1 MSAEK
6 KRDIAHSI
14 FQKLKNYA
22 KAQNADFNL
31 VLFRYGLERFL
42 YRLCKSDYSDKFILK
57 GANLFVAWQGQ
68 NFRVTRDADF
78 LYYGQANTEY
88 LVSTLETICGIDFR
102 ENDGIVFLQE
112 SVKAETIRD
121 TQEYGGTRITLTG
134 MLSQAKIPLQIDI
147 GIGDIITP
155 GPDIINFPTILDLPA
170 PTLKAYPRYTVV
182 AEKFEAIVSLGIANS
197 RMKDFY
203 DIWLLSTLFEFDG
216 EKLSKAIQNTLTRR
230 KTNLPDNLPI
240 AFTDEF
246 KKDPLKTSQWKA
258 FIRKSK
264 PDKTNGSLD
273 FIICEIEIFLLPI
286 LKAVKTDE
294 QFLNRWK
301 VDKGWYAQ

>member
-6 KRDIAHSI
+6 KRNIAHSI

-42 YRLCKSDYSDKFILK
+42 YRLCKSNYSDKFILK

-88 LVSTLETICGIDFR
+88 LVSTLETICSIDFS
-102 ENDGIVFLQE
+102 ENDGIVFLKE
-112 SVKAETIRD
+112 TVKAEIIRD

-203 DIWLLSTLFEFDG
+203 DI
-216 EKLSKAIQNTLTRR
+216 
-230 KTNLPDNLPI
+230 
-240 AFTDEF
+240 
-246 KKDPLKTSQWKA
+246 
-258 FIRKSK
+258 
-264 PDKTNGSLD
+264 
-273 FIICEIEIFLLPI
+273 
-286 LKAVKTDE
+286 
-294 QFLNRWK
+294 
-301 VDKGWYAQ
+301 

>member
-1 MSAEK
+1 M
-6 KRDIAHSI
+6 
-14 FQKLKNYA
+14 
-22 KAQNADFNL
+22 
-31 VLFRYGLERFL
+31 
-42 YRLCKSDYSDKFILK
+42 
-57 GANLFVAWQGQ
+57 
-68 NFRVTRDADF
+68 
-78 LYYGQANTEY
+78 
-88 LVSTLETICGIDFR
+88 STLKAICGIDFR

-112 SVKAETIRD
+112 TVKAQIIRD
-121 TQEYGGTRITLTG
+121 AQEYGGTRITLTG

-216 EKLSKAIQNTLTRR
+216 EKLSKAIKNTLTRR
-230 KTNLPDNLPI
+230 KTNLPDNLPV

-246 KKDPLKTSQWKA
+246 KKDPLKTTQWKA

-273 FIICEIEIFLLPI
+273 FIINEIEIFLLPI
-286 LKAVKTDE
+286 LKAIKTDE
-294 QFLNRWK
+294 QFLKRWK
-301 VDKGWYAQ
+301 VDKGWIAQ